1 MRKFPSKQVQPD
13 DVSYEQAPH
22 TNRGIP
28 HRVCVKGMQG
38 IDVTVVVTVAQGKVW
53 LSVSPPFT
61 WEAIM
66 EPGKVDEVIHVLRLA
81 REEAEKQPAARGRPA
96 ADGGKAVVRAI
107 TSGQVPR
114 PAVERPGA

>member
-1 MRKFPSKQVQPD
+1 VRKFPSKQVQPD

-28 HRVCVKGMQG
+28 RRVCVKGMQG
-38 IDVTVVVTVAQGKVW
+38 IDVTVVVTVVQGKVW

-81 REEAEKQPAARGRPA
+81 REEVEKLPAARGRPA
-96 ADGGKAVVRAI
+96 ADGGKAVVGRLQAGR
-107 TSGQVPR
+107 S
-114 PAVERPGA
+114 PGPPLDGREP